1 MEILDG
7 KKLSQQIKEEIKQA
21 VILRKKKEKKYHIW
35 QRYWL
40 EMTVLV

>member
-21 VILRKKKEKKYHIW
+21 VIFEKKKGEKNTSFGSGIGW
-35 QRYWL
+35 Q
-40 EMTVLV
+40 